1 MTTPT
6 GRVQGKVAFI
16 TGAARGQGRSHAVML
31 AAEGADIVAVDLC
44 RTVPWTT
51 YRGSGGDDLAE
62 TARLVEAAG
71 RRIVTA
77 QADVRDR
84 AALEKAARRGVD
96 ELGQIDVVIANAGVG
111 RMDAWDRVTSEV
123 WRQTLDINLTGT
135 WNTVMATAPHVIAA
149 GGGSI
154 ILTSSA
160 AGLKSMP
167 FMVPYVASKFGVT
180 GLAKAFAQELSEHNI
195 RVNSIHPAGVDT
207 PMAGGESDAGALFE
221 AHPRLAPILSNILPV
236 SLMEPR
242 DVSNL
247 VLFLASDESRY
258 VTAAAM
264 AVDAGNSS
272 Y

>member
-1 MTTPT
+1 M

-16 TGAARGQGRSHAVML
+16 TGAARGQGRCHAVML
-31 AAEGADIVAVDLC
+31 AAEGADIIATDLC
-44 RTVPWTT
+44 GSIEWTT
-51 YRGSGGDDLAE
+51 YRGSDVDDLAE
-62 TARLVEAAG
+62 TVRQVEAVG
-71 RRIVTA
+71 GRIVA
-77 QADVRDR
+77 LEADVRDR
-84 AALEKAARRGVD
+84 QMLERAAQRGVD
-96 ELGQIDVVIANAGVG
+96 EFGKIDVVIANAGVG
-111 RMDAWDRVTSEV
+111 RMNSWDTVTTEV
-123 WRQTLDINLTGT
+123 WQQTLDINLTGT
-135 WNTVMATAPHVIAA
+135 WHTVMATAPHMIAS

-167 FMVPYVASKFGVT
+167 FMIPYVASKFGVT

-195 RVNSIHPAGVDT
+195 RVNSVHPAGVDT
-207 PMAGGESDAGALFE
+207 PMAGGESDAGALFA
-221 AHPRLAPILSNILPV
+221 AHPHLAPIMSNILPV
-236 SLMEPR
+236 SLMPPE

-264 AVDAGNSS
+264 TVDAGNTS